1 MTLRARKQKKT
12 REVVWDLK
20 KGKTRLVLNRF
31 YDCMGESNVVK
42 P

>member
-1 MTLRARKQKKT
+1 MTLRARKQKNKG
-12 REVVWDLK
+12 RGLGLK

-31 YDCMGESNVVK
+31 HDRMGENNAVK